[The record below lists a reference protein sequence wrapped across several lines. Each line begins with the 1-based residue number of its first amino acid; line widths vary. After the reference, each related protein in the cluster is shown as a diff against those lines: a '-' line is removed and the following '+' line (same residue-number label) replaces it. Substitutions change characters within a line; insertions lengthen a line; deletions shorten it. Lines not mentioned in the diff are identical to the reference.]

1 MLADPT
7 STVVVVDL
15 QERATR
21 CGFRFLAARLEQ
33 QEQRIEVVTL
43 AETECEDLVADLLA
57 GVSSYYAWL

>member
-1 MLADPT
+1 MI
-7 STVVVVDL
+7 VVEHQD
-15 QERATR
+15 RAMR
-21 CGFRFLAARLEQ
+21 CGFRFLATPLEQ